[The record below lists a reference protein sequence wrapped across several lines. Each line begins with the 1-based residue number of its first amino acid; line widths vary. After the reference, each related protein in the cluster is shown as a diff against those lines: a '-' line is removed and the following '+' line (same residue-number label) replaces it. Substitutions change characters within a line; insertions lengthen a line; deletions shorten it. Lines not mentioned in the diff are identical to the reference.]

1 MRFGSRARWK
11 IANVFVQRLVCS
23 TWHIQHSND
32 SKMHFESDCKK
43 LLYIIHKTKTPTNAY
58 EAQKLIPSYLRY
70 GKHHWILQWFA
81 KKKKKPPLICICIH
95 RDHNNKKIYP
105 LDTRIFVATGTAEH
119 RWEKCVWFFFPIGIL
134 KSFVNKSGFCSF
146 EQIPH
151 TVWYYNFCMHHQLDR
166 ETQSMNL
173 KGEKNLI
180 IKSYSL
186 G

>member
-1 MRFGSRARWK
+1 MSSFSDWCARHDISNIQMIVKCISRA
-11 IANVFVQRLVCS
+11 IAKNCYTLYTKRRHQ
-23 TWHIQHSND
+23 Q
-32 SKMHFESDCKK
+32 MHMRHRNWFQAICDMVNIIEYCNGLQKK
-43 LLYIIHKTKTPTNAY
+43 
-58 EAQKLIPSYLRY
+58 S
-70 GKHHWILQWFA
+70 
-81 KKKKKPPLICICIH
+81 PLICICIH